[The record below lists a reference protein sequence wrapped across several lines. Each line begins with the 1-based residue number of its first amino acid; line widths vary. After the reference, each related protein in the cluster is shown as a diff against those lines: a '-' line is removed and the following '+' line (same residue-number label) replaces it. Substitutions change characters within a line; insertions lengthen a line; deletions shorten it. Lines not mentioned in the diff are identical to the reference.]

1 MTSPTGLEVDPDLP
15 DVPAIRM
22 QGITKSFGANDVLHG
37 VDFEV
42 RRGEVHALVGG
53 NGAGKSTLMKILQGV
68 HHCDAGSIEV
78 YGAPL
83 VIESIHEA
91 RAAGIGMVFQEF
103 SLIPTLS
110 VAKNIFLGAERHG
123 VVGLLNDRDS
133 VIRAREIFERM
144 GVDIDPRTEV
154 GNLPTAYWQLT
165 EIAKAVAQDARVLI
179 LDEPTASL
187 AKGEVDALFDLVRRL
202 AADGMSVIYISH
214 RMDEIFEIADRIT
227 VLRDGNTV
235 LTGDRDQLDGETI
248 IHAIVGRTVEGH
260 FEWRPR
266 SVDRTGPPLLSVEGI
281 NAGRRVRD
289 VSFTAHPG
297 EIIGLAGLMGSGRTE
312 LARCLFGIDP
322 IESGTVR
329 IRAQEIALDGP
340 KAAIDAGIALVP
352 EDRRSQGLVLSHSVQ
367 ENLLLTLLGGLRRG
381 PLLDRSQMRRRAA
394 ELIEEMDVVA
404 ASADLPIN
412 RLSGGNQQKIVIG
425 KWLATDPD
433 VLILDE
439 PTAGIDIG
447 TKVEIVERIRTLA
460 DAGKVVIIISSELP
474 ELLAVADRIFILRDG
489 SIEQDLDR
497 SEVPDEH
504 ALQLAV
510 QGVAS

>member
-1 MTSPTGLEVDPDLP
+1 MTSPPELDGDTGRSV
-15 DVPAIRM
+15 VPAIRM
-22 QGITKSFGANDVLHG
+22 RGIVKSFGANDVLHG
-37 VDFEV
+37 VDFEL

-68 HHCDAGSIEV
+68 YHRDAGSIDV
-78 YGAPL
+78 DGVPL
-83 VIESIHEA
+83 EIESIHQA

-110 VAKNIFLGAERHG
+110 VAKNIFLGAERRDA
-123 VVGLLNDRDS
+123 VGLLDDRDS
-133 VIRAREIFERM
+133 VVRAREIFERM
-144 GVDIDPRTEV
+144 GVEIDPRAEV
-154 GNLPTAYWQLT
+154 GNLPTAFWQLT
-165 EIAKAVAQDARVLI
+165 EIAKAVAQNARVLI

-202 AADGMSVIYISH
+202 AVDGMSMIYISH

-235 LTGDRDQLDGETI
+235 LTDSLGNLDHDTI
-248 IHAIVGRTVEGH
+248 IHAIVGRKVEGH
-260 FEWRPR
+260 FAWRPR
-266 SVDRTGPPLLSVEGI
+266 DVDREGSPLLSVEGV

-289 VSFTAHPG
+289 VSFTAHAG

-312 LARCLFGIDP
+312 LARCLFGIDR

-329 IRAQEIALDGP
+329 VRGHEIALDGP
-340 KAAIDAGIALVP
+340 KAAIDAGVALVP

-381 PLLDRSQMRRRAA
+381 PLLDRSRMRRRATD
-394 ELIEEMDVVA
+394 LIQEMDVVA
-404 ASADLPIN
+404 TSADIPIN
-412 RLSGGNQQKIVIG
+412 RLSGGNQQKVVIG

-447 TKVEIVERIRTLA
+447 TKVEIIERIRTLA

-474 ELLAVADRIFILRDG
+474 ELLAVADRIFVLRDG

-497 SEVPDEH
+497 SDVPDEH

-510 QGVAS
+510 QGVAR